1 MGAGKMKLFDL
12 RNQLVKEALGLFKLS
27 LRTKFV
33 LLNVKLIFFRRM
45 KQLSA
50 LVQLKFQFNLLF
62 SPKVH

>member
-1 MGAGKMKLFDL
+1 VGAGKMKLFDL